1 MDSSVVSRLSP
12 LVASSDASALV
23 GSEPNHYTQLYTFL
37 SGLCRPATPEVLC
50 IKTHPSTTVRGST
63 HGFEVVRAI
72 SKAHTNATAHAWR
85 SILAPAV
92 RVLNIEASGLRA
104 FVWSAVELRLYA
116 RAHAATRLWE
126 DVNGARS
133 PSYPMRWFENARL
146 QPAWVRWCD
155 RTDGR
160 HALAPRN
167 ARRSSDLTTSDLT
180 SRTKGALRARHA
192 RRARFVV
199 SSLIK

>member
-1 MDSSVVSRLSP
+1 MVPIKLLYCMCIEVPWYIVLGVPSTCTSAGRSAPLARALSLSELSSVDSSVVSRLSP

-104 FVWSAVELRLYA
+104 FVWSAVELRLF
-116 RAHAATRLWE
+116 L
-126 DVNGARS
+126 
-133 PSYPMRWFENARL
+133 
-146 QPAWVRWCD
+146 
-155 RTDGR
+155 
-160 HALAPRN
+160 
-167 ARRSSDLTTSDLT
+167 
-180 SRTKGALRARHA
+180 
-192 RRARFVV
+192 
-199 SSLIK
+199 